1 MEIIKSVFHSKS
13 KRYQFI
19 RYCTV
24 GSLAAGIH
32 YGVYFVL
39 QEYELVNL
47 NIAYTIGYATS
58 FICNFFMT
66 SYFTFRSNPSLK
78 KALGFGGSHLV
89 NYLIH
94 MGLFNLFL
102 SLDVNQEIAP
112 LFVLA
117 VAVPVNFVMLRFVF
131 KHKKEQVANNL
142 LSFFV

>member
-47 NIAYTIGYATS
+47 NIAYTIGYATTL
-58 FICNFFMT
+58 ICTFFLT
-66 SYFTFRSNPSLK
+66 SHFTFRSNPSLK
-78 KALGFGGSHLV
+78 NALGFGGSHLV

-142 LSFFV
+142 

>member
-1 MEIIKSVFHSKS
+1 MGIIKSVFHSKS

-24 GSLAAGIH
+24 GTLAAGIH

-58 FICNFFMT
+58 FVCNFFMT

-78 KALGFGGSHLV
+78 RALGFGGSHLV

-131 KHKKEQVANNL
+131 KHKQRA
-142 LSFFV
+142 SD

>member
-24 GSLAAGIH
+24 GALAAGIH

-78 KALGFGGSHLV
+78 RALGFGGSHLV

-117 VAVPVNFVMLRFVF
+117 VAVPANFIMLRFVF
-131 KHKKEQVANNL
+131 KHKKEQTAVDT
-142 LSFFV
+142 VD